1 MQPAVYILASH
12 PDGTLYTGVT
22 AKLRERVWQHRTGV
36 AGGFTKRYGIKSL
49 VYYELHPDMPSA
61 IRREKNI
68 KAWPRAWKVSLIQG
82 ANPLWSDRWEEI
94 ESW

>member
-12 PDGTLYTGVT
+12 PDGTPHTGVT
-22 AKLRERVWQHRTGV
+22 AKLRERVWEHRTGV
-36 AGGFTKRYGIKSL
+36 EGGFTKRYGVKCL

-68 KAWPRAWKVSLIQG
+68 KAWPRAWKVALIEAQ
-82 ANPLWSDRWEEI
+82 NPDWRDLYDDLCR
-94 ESW
+94 